1 MDKLDEMLLKIGELF
16 KQREKE
22 LQERISELERRVEA
36 LEERGADMIFVD
48 ELGQVESDREEIQ
61 ENSEP
66 EVEIEIDFGEEDDDW
81 ADEYEEGDV
90 AEEVAAEVIEEMD
103 GTVQGC
109 EGPEEVAEDGAVGL
123 AEDGIEEDE
132 VAEQAHGEVGEF
144 DELVEIEDEEYFLE
158 EDTEDTVGNIV
169 YEHQQER
176 VLVVDKAR
184 PEWYDW
190 EVDIP
195 GAFIDDIWDGI
206 GLNDRM
212 LFLRELFDGNEE
224 GFRETV
230 AALNNMERLAQV
242 TEFIRERYPQ
252 WDEESDEVYRFYM
265 TVRRRFNKQKQEG

>member
-1 MDKLDEMLLKIGELF
+1 MDKLDEILQGIGELL
-16 KQREKE
+16 KEREKE
-22 LQERISELERRVEA
+22 LLERISELERRVEE
-36 LEERGADMIFVD
+36 LEERRSEMIFESVLGKE
-48 ELGQVESDREEIQ
+48 ELAQEELVQEEIGGS
-61 ENSEP
+61 SEP

-90 AEEVAAEVIEEMD
+90 ADATAEEVIEE
-103 GTVQGC
+103 
-109 EGPEEVAEDGAVGL
+109 AAK
-123 AEDGIEEDE
+123 
-132 VAEQAHGEVGEF
+132 QAHGEVGEF
-144 DELVEIEDEEYFLE
+144 E

-169 YEHQQER
+169 HEHQQER

-195 GAFIDDIWDGI
+195 GAFIDNIWDGI

-224 GFRETV
+224 EFRETV

-242 TEFIRERYPQ
+242 TEFIRERYPH

>member
-132 VAEQAHGEVGEF
+132 
-144 DELVEIEDEEYFLE
+144 LVEIEDEECFLE

-212 LFLRELFDGNEE
+212 LFLRELFDGNED

>member
-36 LEERGADMIFVD
+36 LEERGAD
-48 ELGQVESDREEIQ
+48 REEIQ

-90 AEEVAAEVIEEMD
+90 AEEVIEEMD